1 MILVYGGAM
10 PSPVISPACMPGAA
24 TFLRCGGCGDSVL
37 LSHGKRHYGQLVHGF
52 LGGHE
57 RCLSAVEITRSPAA

>member
-1 MILVYGGAM
+1 MYVGAM
-10 PSPVISPACMPGAA
+10 SPPVISPAVMHGDA

-37 LSHGKRHYGQLVHGF
+37 LTHGKRHYGQLVHGF

-57 RCLSAVEITRSPAA
+57 LCLSAVEITRSPAA